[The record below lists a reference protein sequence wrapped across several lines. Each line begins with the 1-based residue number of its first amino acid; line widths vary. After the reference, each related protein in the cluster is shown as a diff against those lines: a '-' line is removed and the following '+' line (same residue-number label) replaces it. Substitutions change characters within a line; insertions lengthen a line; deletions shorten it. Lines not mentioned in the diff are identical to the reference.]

1 MLNLSEQTV
10 GYIETTFNEVMKP
23 IIYNTFSM
31 LETFGVSFYED
42 KYVDL
47 LYREFSIDSSERQD
61 MFMSMLRED
70 VFAILNEHAVTLDL
84 EQEPN
89 LTELNYIAKGLLMFQ
104 TQEDYRPLLYILNN
118 ETSDKEKFIAVIH
131 TLTDFSVYRLM
142 ELIES
147 VGENLIPSMLQFAKD
162 SQVEDAP
169 EQFDKV
175 WLVHV
180 AKFFKFIG
188 ETPCLGLELFTSGYV
203 NLELSEMI
211 DLLPYEL
218 DSKIKPNITLNAPQ
232 AALDVLSV
240 LLVTKD
246 NYTKPLEKL
255 DEHLYTFFSD
265 LNEVSRIKPIIV
277 TMVTDFSNYL
287 LAHKQVEAVQ

>member
-47 LYREFSIDSSERQD
+47 LHREFSIDSSDRQD

-70 VFAILNEHAVTLDL
+70 VFAILNEHSVIIDL

-89 LTELNYIAKGLLMFQ
+89 LSELNHISKGLLMFQ
-104 TQEDYRPLLYILNN
+104 TQEDYKPLTYILNN
-118 ETSDKEKFIAVIH
+118 DTSDKEKFIAVLH
-131 TLTDFSVYRLM
+131 TLTDFSLFRLM

-147 VGENLIPSMLQFAKD
+147 IGDNLIPSMKQFAID
-162 SQVEDAP
+162 SQEEEIP
-169 EQFDKV
+169 EEFDRT
-175 WLVHV
+175 WLNHC
-180 AKFFKFIG
+180 AKFFKFID
-188 ETPCLGLELFTSGYV
+188 ETPCLGLELFTSGYI
-203 NLELSEMI
+203 NLKLSEVV

-218 DSKIKPNITLNAPQ
+218 DSKIKPNISLNAPQ

-240 LLVTKD
+240 LLATKD
-246 NYTKPLEKL
+246 NYNKPLEKL

-287 LAHKQVEAVQ
+287 LVNKQVEAVQ

>member
-10 GYIETTFNEVMKP
+10 GYIETTFNEVLKP

-31 LETFGVSFYED
+31 LETFGISFYED

-47 LYREFSIDSSERQD
+47 LHREFSIDSSDRQD
-61 MFMSMLRED
+61 TFTSMLRED
-70 VFAILNEHAVTLDL
+70 VFDILKEHAVVLDL

-89 LTELNYIAKGLLMFQ
+89 LTELNHIAKGLLMFQ
-104 TQEDYRPLLYILNN
+104 TQEDYQPLTYILNN

-131 TLTDFSVYRLM
+131 TLTDFSIYRLM

-147 VGENLIPSMLQFAKD
+147 VGGNLIPSMLQFAKD
-162 SQVEDAP
+162 SQVEDTP
-169 EQFDKV
+169 EQFDKG

-180 AKFFKFIG
+180 AKFFKFID
-188 ETPCLGLELFTSGYV
+188 ETPCLGLELFTNGYV
-203 NLELSEMI
+203 NLELSEVI

-218 DSKIKPNITLNAPQ
+218 DSKIKPNISLNTPQ
-232 AALDVLSV
+232 VALDVLSV
-240 LLVTKD
+240 LIVTKD
-246 NYTKPLEKL
+246 NYNKPLEKL

-287 LAHKQVEAVQ
+287 LVNKQVEAVQ